1 MKKILTVLSLALFAV
16 ATNAQETGMHFEH
29 GSWAEIKAKAK
40 KENKMIFMDAY
51 TTWCGPCK
59 MMAKNIFPLPEAGK
73 FYNANY
79 INVKVQLDT
88 TKADDDYIKGWYKD
102 AHDIMVGYNVK
113 VFPTYLFISP
123 DGKLLHRAVGSSD
136 VATFIGK
143 GKDAL
148 DPNKQ
153 YYTLQDRYNA
163 GEKSAAFMR
172 SLTLAANNAYDKP
185 NAVKYGNEFFAM
197 EKNLNTPENIK
208 LIDEIT
214 ESSKDQG
221 FAFIV
226 NNMPA
231 YNKVI
236 GEGAAEK
243 KIRYIALRE
252 DVFPAIRKKGATPD
266 WDALQ
271 KTISS
276 KYPAMADEIMSYGK
290 ITYYGNVTQ
299 DYPSFSKEV
308 SSYMEKYAGRFS
320 PEELNAY
327 AWTIFS
333 RCDDVKCIDQA
344 LQWSKKSVDLTS
356 NHMFMDTY
364 ANLLYKKGQK
374 DDAIAWEE
382 KAMVAAKADKA
393 DTAPYED
400 TIKKMKSGDKTWD

>member
-1 MKKILTVLSLALFAV
+1 MMLMAIAS
-16 ATNAQETGMHFEH
+16 NAQLSTTVKEGPGMHFEH
-29 GSWAEIKAKAK
+29 GKWSEILAKAK

-59 MMAKNIFPLPEAGK
+59 MMAKNIFPLPEAGE
-73 FYNANY
+73 FFNANY

-88 TKADDDYIKGWYKD
+88 TKTDNEYVQSWYKD
-102 AHDIMVGYNVK
+102 AHMIMMNYNVR
-113 VFPTYLFISP
+113 VYPTYLFISP

-136 VATFIGK
+136 VTAFIAK

-163 GEKSAAFMR
+163 GEKSVAFLR

-185 NAVKYGNEFFAM
+185 NAAKYGNEFFAM
-197 EKNLNTPENIK
+197 EKNLDTPENIK

-214 ESSKDQG
+214 ESSKDKG
-221 FAFIV
+221 FAFIQA
-226 NNMPA
+226 NMAA
-231 YNKVI
+231 YNKVV

-243 KIRYIALRE
+243 KVRSIALRE
-252 DVFPAIRKKGATPD
+252 DVFPVLRKKGTTPD

-271 KTISS
+271 KTISA

-290 ITYYGNVTQ
+290 ITYYGNVAQ
-299 DYPSFSKEV
+299 DYPAFSKEV
-308 SSYMEKYAGRFS
+308 SSYLEKYAGRFS

-333 RCDDVKCIDQA
+333 RCEDVKCIDQA

-374 DDAIAWEE
+374 QEAIEWEE
-382 KAMVAAKADKA
+382 KALVAAKADKA
-393 DTAPYED
+393 DLAPYEESLQ
-400 TIKKMKSGDKTWD
+400 KMKSGEKTWD